1 MIGLLSGIGGKIA
14 LVILVLAMGWGILTY
29 IENKAATQYMR
40 EYKIESIEKE
50 IEIRKKVDEILE
62 ENRTSNPDRDGAI
75 ALERL
80 RQRYRNPSGSE
91 SN

>member
-14 LVILVLAMGWGILTY
+14 LVILVLAMGWGVLTY
-29 IENKAATQYMR
+29 IENKATTQYMR
-40 EYKIESIEKE
+40 EQKIESIEKE

-62 ENRTSNPDRDGAI
+62 ENRASNPNRDGAI

>member
-14 LVILVLAMGWGILTY
+14 LVILVLAMGWGVLTY
-29 IENKAATQYMR
+29 IETKAANEYMR

-62 ENRTSNPDRDGAI
+62 ENRASNPDRDGTI

-91 SN
+91 GD

>member
-14 LVILVLAMGWGILTY
+14 LVVFLLAAGYGVLTY
-29 IENKAATQYMR
+29 IENKAAREYMR

-62 ENRTSNPDRDGAI
+62 ENRASNPNRDGNI

-80 RQRYRNPSGSE
+80 RQRYGSE
-91 SN
+91 SGSQDN

>member
-14 LVILVLAMGWGILTY
+14 LVLLVLAMGWGVLTY

-62 ENRTSNPDRDGAI
+62 ENRASNPDRDGTI

-80 RQRYRNPSGSE
+80 RQRYRNPNGSE

>member
-1 MIGLLSGIGGKIA
+1 MIGLLSGVGGKIA
-14 LVILVLAMGWGILTY
+14 LVVFLLALGFGVLTY
-29 IENKAATQYMR
+29 IENKAANQYMR
-40 EYKIESIEKE
+40 EYKIESIEQE

-62 ENRTSNPDRDGAI
+62 ENRTSNPNRDGSI

-80 RQRYRNPSGSE
+80 RQRYRTPSGSE

>member
-14 LVILVLAMGWGILTY
+14 LVLLVLAMGWGVLTY
-29 IENKAATQYMR
+29 IENKAANEYMR

-62 ENRTSNPDRDGAI
+62 ENRASNPNRDGAI

-80 RQRYRNPSGSE
+80 RQRYRGE
-91 SN
+91 EVQ

>member
-14 LVILVLAMGWGILTY
+14 LVLLVLAMGWGVLTY
-29 IENKAATQYMR
+29 IENKAANKYMR

-62 ENRTSNPDRDGAI
+62 ENRASNPNRDGAI

-80 RQRYRNPSGSE
+80 RQRYRNPNGSE